1 MKKIKAD
8 ISLGATPKEREDV
21 AKRYMKIQRLLIHFD
36 LNAFA
41 FDPGVKCLIMYEKLS
56 MGERANYI
64 DFDGETWKFM
74 EPLLKELVQWR
85 EYGKKFNMYM
95 SKKERRKNE
104 TISKRS

>member
-8 ISLGATPKEREDV
+8 VSLGNTNKEREDV
-21 AKRYMKIQRLLIHFD
+21 VKRFMKMQKLLRHFEVE
-36 LNAFA
+36 AFA
-41 FDPGVKCLIMYEKLS
+41 FDPGVRCYVL
-56 MGERANYI
+56 G
-64 DFDGETWKFM
+64 DGVKQVDIPDRDTWEWL